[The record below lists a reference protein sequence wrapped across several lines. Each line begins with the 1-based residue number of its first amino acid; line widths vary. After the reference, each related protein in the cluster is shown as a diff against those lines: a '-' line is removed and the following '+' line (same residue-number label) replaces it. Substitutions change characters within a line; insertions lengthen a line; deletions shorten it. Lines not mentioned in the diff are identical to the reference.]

1 MIDFAPH
8 MRSGLP
14 RSRLVYS
21 DDPKKIVAILRE
33 AGLSTCEILR
43 RLIPAVYGTT
53 QQKKLL
59 LEWADALRMQPSE
72 ILREAVRCGLLP
84 NPWMP
89 AE

>member
-1 MIDFAPH
+1 
-8 MRSGLP
+8 MRSGFP

-21 DDPKKIVAILRE
+21 TDPKKIVSALRE
-33 AGLSTCEILR
+33 KGLSTCEILR
-43 RLIPAVYGTT
+43 RLVTCEYGIT

-59 LEWADALRMQPSE
+59 IEWADALGMEPTE

-84 NPWMP
+84 NARMP

>member
-1 MIDFAPH
+1 

-21 DDPKKIVAILRE
+21 TDPKKIVAILRE

-43 RLIPAVYGTT
+43 RLVTGVYGTT

-59 LEWADALRMQPSE
+59 LEWADAMGMQPSE
-72 ILREAVRCGLLP
+72 ILREAVRCGLLQ
-84 NPWMP
+84 NARMP
-89 AE
+89 PE

>member
-1 MIDFAPH
+1 
-8 MRSGLP
+8 MRSGHP

-21 DDPKKIVAILRE
+21 TDPKKIVAILRE

-43 RLIPAVYGTT
+43 RLVTGVYGTT

-59 LEWADALRMQPSE
+59 LEWADAMGMQPSE
-72 ILREAVRCGLLP
+72 ILREAVHCGLLP
-84 NPWMP
+84 NARMP